1 MLRQIPD
8 FLRELREPWL
18 VCVPEELQK
27 HIRFNAEICNVHKDL
42 PEGLQYPGFEGKEY
56 FIADYMSAGGGT
68 ISGHPIDEETCKA
81 LEQLAKQEYF
91 PKEYD
96 VSAYRDLAEFLKA
109 GGVDLSLE
117 RSHSFAK
124 KEEYPELA
132 RKYIPKEAFQRT
144 KEIYELLP
152 EHHFGHEHFKE
163 LRLGGWGDGAAKCSE
178 YEDPVVHMF
187 EFAVKGA
194 RRNYAGLLLHETG
207 HAHFEFLR
215 NDRNRLGEDIYE
227 CFKELGGY
235 RGIKPFV
242 IDYLG
247 GIESR
252 IYAIKTVDEFAA
264 EVYLLYV
271 ARGTELKKVILLL
284 PERLKK
290 PWQKLYDTFKQSFDG
305 IEYE

>member
-1 MLRQIPD
+1 MIKRIPD

-18 VCVPEELQK
+18 VSVPEELQK
-27 HIRFNAEICNVHKDL
+27 HIRFNARICNMHKDL
-42 PEGLQYPGFEGKEY
+42 PEGIQYPGFEGKDY
-56 FIADYMSAGGGT
+56 FIADYASAGGGT
-68 ISGHPIDEETCKA
+68 IIGHPIDEETCKA

-96 VSAYRDLAEFLKA
+96 VQAYTDLAEFLEA
-109 GGVDLSLE
+109 RGVDLSLE
-117 RSHSFAK
+117 FAE
-124 KEEYPELA
+124 KEKYPEIV
-132 RKYIPKEAFQRT
+132 RRHIPKEVFQMT

-163 LRLGGWGDGAAKCSE
+163 LRLSGWGNGAAKCSK
-178 YEDPVVHMF
+178 YDDPVVHMF

-227 CFKELGGY
+227 CFKELKGS
-235 RGIKPFV
+235 RGMKPFA
-242 IDYLG
+242 IDYLHG
-247 GIESR
+247 LQSR
-252 IYAIKTVDEFAA
+252 LLSISNVDEFAA

-271 ARGTELKKVILLL
+271 ARGVELKKVIPSL
-284 PERLKK
+284 PKEQRK
-290 PWQKLYDTFKQSFDG
+290 PWQKLYKTFRKSFDS